1 MAKQQSTLLHPFFF
15 FIWSLC
21 TEGISGTQV
30 MLLPVYFKYK
40 HGKKYSWQDTK
51 GACTL
56 LCKGFK
62 TYLLIV
68 KVIGVRG

>member
-1 MAKQQSTLLHPFFF
+1 
-15 FIWSLC
+15 
-21 TEGISGTQV
+21 

-56 LCKGFK
+56 LCKGFR
-62 TYLLIV
+62 TYLLIG
-68 KVIGVRG
+68 KVIGVRGW